1 MSLFVSCSDVDLV
14 VTGLVQPDSITGG
27 FSPKDKRLVSS
38 ALERIAAQLRRYGQ
52 RQYTYAVDSN
62 F

>member
-1 MSLFVSCSDVDLV
+1 MTCLCCQLSCHLFARSDVDLV

-38 ALERIAAQLRRYGQ
+38 ALERIATQLRK
-52 RQYTYAVDSN
+52 
-62 F
+62 